1 MLKVSRLSIKGIDD
15 NIETEAELLVCDLP
29 GASAQCTVQCTVHS
43 AQCTVQCTVHSA
55 QCTVHSWL
63 RQEVG
68 ARWDI
73 KGVSTQC
80 GHKSGH
86 CTVGKYKG
94 QCTLG

>member
-29 GASAQCTVQCTVHS
+29 GAS

>member
-15 NIETEAELLVCDLP
+15 NLETEAELLVCDLP
-29 GASAQCTVQCTVHS
+29 GASA
-43 AQCTVQCTVHSA
+43 QCTVHSA

-73 KGVSTQC
+73 KGVSSQY
-80 GHKSGH
+80 
-86 CTVGKYKG
+86 TVGS
-94 QCTLG
+94 

>member
-15 NIETEAELLVCDLP
+15 NLETEAELLVCDLP
-29 GASAQCTVQCTVHS
+29 GASAQCTVHS
-43 AQCTVQCTVHSA
+43 AVYSAQCTVHSA

-86 CTVGKYKG
+86 CTVG
-94 QCTLG
+94 